1 MTEVNH
7 LRSGGNREPVL
18 FLHGFTGSSL
28 TWHDMTELIPCHAV
42 TPDIAG
48 HAGSKRMPVSLEQEA
63 KEWKQFMNDEGFDS
77 FHVVGY
83 SMGGRLAL
91 AMALLFPES
100 ICSLVLESASPG
112 LKTEKERAERRA
124 SDEKLAQQIEQEGME
139 SFINYWENMPMF
151 ESQKSLP
158 ESIRRQVRYERM
170 DQSEKGIASSLR
182 GMGTGSQSSYWHRL
196 HELTMPVLLLTGT
209 LDLKFTN
216 IARCMKTIIPNC
228 KWIEFDGAGHALHV
242 EQREKFGT
250 IVKTFF
256 FDMKG
261 RQF

>member
-1 MTEVNH
+1 MTEANH
-7 LRSGGNREPVL
+7 WRSGGNGEPVL

-28 TWHDMTELIPCHAV
+28 TWHGITELIPCYAV
-42 TPDIAG
+42 MPDVAG
-48 HAGSKRMPVSLEQEA
+48 HGGTTRMPISLEQEA
-63 KEWKQFMNDEGFDS
+63 AEWKQFMNDEGFDS

-112 LKTEKERAERRA
+112 LKTEEERAERREA
-124 SDEKLAQQIEQEGME
+124 DEKLAQKIEQEGIK
-139 SFINYWENMPMF
+139 SFIDFWENMPMF
-151 ESQKSLP
+151 ESQKLLP
-158 ESIRRQVRYERM
+158 ESIRRQGRHERM
-170 DQSEKGIASSLR
+170 DQSEKGLASSLR
-182 GMGTGSQSSYWHRL
+182 RMGVGSQSSYWHRL
-196 HELTMPVLLLTGT
+196 HELTMPVLLLSGT

-216 IARCMKTIIPNC
+216 IARRMKTIIQNA
-228 KWIEFDGAGHALHV
+228 KWIEFDEAGHAVHV

-250 IVKTFF
+250 IVKMFLFET
-256 FDMKG
+256 KR